1 MGKFFAYLALVGIA
15 CPVLA
20 QDWNLRNADVLLDR
34 AGAEALTAGNTLT
47 FAGDG
52 EARYSVGGSYSYTF
66 EDDSDTI
73 FGMFRVESDGRVC
86 VDFRDGQRRCDFY
99 VVNDSLLL
107 MLTERGGRFPVRV
120 HVGLRP

>member
-1 MGKFFAYLALVGIA
+1 MGKLISCLILACA
-15 CPVLA
+15 ASPVVA
-20 QDWNLRNADVLLDR
+20 QDWNLRKADVLLDR

-47 FAGDG
+47 FSDDG

-73 FGMFRVESDGRVC
+73 FGLFSVEPDGRVC
-86 VDFRDGQRRCDFY
+86 VDFRDGHGRCDFY

-107 MLTERGGRFPVRV
+107 MLTERGGRLPVRV
-120 HVGLRP
+120 HLGLKP